1 MRYLTWWPLI
11 AWRCS
16 APCHQ
21 IPPDWRMYNKWQPTA
36 ITLWCSSVI
45 NQQHHN
51 VMISACH
58 QPVNGVG
65 VYTVVARWSSWPWPL
80 VSLHVWH
87 RVLSFA
93 RFFRRAAPGSAGWM
107 PEATS
112 CGRNWSFAL
121 IFSREMS
128 PSAGAP
134 GAASRRGWFYWQP
147 AVTPVM
153 AWETSRGAPFRTEM
167 GTFLF
172 WAVHWGMSDRYIV
185 GFARLVYCYYCLT
198 DLSKL
203 FCGTYN
209 IDICMTIWHLL
220 LIVFCPDKV
229 KMMYQQHDVLMETV
243 KMHCQK
249 MYMMWN
255 KVLWKKKKKKKKKYV
270 SMSMSNRGD
279 PIFFPKIKIERV
291 P

>member
-1 MRYLTWWPLI
+1 MVSVFTPQSRGGHPGRGPL
-11 AWRCS
+11 S
-16 APCHQ
+16 AF
-21 IPPDWRMYNKWQPTA
+21 T
-36 ITLWCSSVI
+36 
-45 NQQHHN
+45 
-51 VMISACH
+51 
-58 QPVNGVG
+58 
-65 VYTVVARWSSWPWPL
+65 
-80 VSLHVWH
+80 WH

-93 RFFRRAAPGSAGWM
+93 RFLRRAAPGNAGWM
-107 PEATS
+107 PDATS
-112 CGRNWSFAL
+112 CGRNWPFAL
-121 IFSREMS
+121 IFSREML

-134 GAASRRGWFYWQP
+134 GAASRRGWLVLTTSGGP
-147 AVTPVM
+147 DDGGA
-153 AWETSRGAPFRTEM
+153 TSRGAPFRTET

-203 FCGTYN
+203 FCDTYN

-220 LIVFCPDKV
+220 LTVFCPGKV

-255 KVLWKKKKKKKKKYV
+255 KVLWKKKNIWMYDVYLVELQMKCYQVFDLHLGFQCIYNWMQSFQRYYFQAVK
-270 SMSMSNRGD
+270 
-279 PIFFPKIKIERV
+279 EHLWLV